1 MVSENDLPVAI
12 IGGGPV
18 GLAAA
23 AQLVSRGLPVKVYEA
38 GSAVGSNLWD
48 WGHVRFSRRG
58 AIVDAVAQK
67 LLESHGWQMPKPEA
81 FPTADEIV
89 DHYLAPLAKL
99 SELAPSI
106 ETNARVVAISRWG
119 ADKVLSKAREARPFM
134 LLVETTKGTRRDSA
148 RAVIDASGAW
158 QTPNPLGAAACRP
171 KVRRN
176 LATASPTASQMFSA
190 ATIVFMQVAR
200 HWWSAPAIP
209 LPTPC
214 SNWRSCANRTGHLGT
229 MGDAQHRPC
238 PHLWRRR
245 CRCAAGAWRALAPMS
260 GSSPRAAACGW

>member
-1 MVSENDLPVAI
+1 MC
-12 IGGGPV
+12 G
-18 GLAAA
+18 
-23 AQLVSRGLPVKVYEA
+23 
-38 GSAVGSNLWD
+38 
-48 WGHVRFSRRG
+48 FSRRC

-134 LLVETTKGTRRDSA
+134 LLVETAKA
-148 RAVIDASGAW
+148 RAGTAPVPSSMHPAPGRRRTRSVR
-158 QTPNPLGAAACRP
+158 AACRP
-171 KVRRN
+171 KARRH

-190 ATIVFMQVAR
+190 ATVISMQVAR

-209 LPTPC
+209 LPMPC
-214 SNWRSCANRTGHLGT
+214 WNWRSLRKPN
-229 MGDAQHRPC
+229 
-238 PHLWRRR
+238 
-245 CRCAAGAWRALAPMS
+245 RALRHY
-260 GSSPRAAACGW
+260 G